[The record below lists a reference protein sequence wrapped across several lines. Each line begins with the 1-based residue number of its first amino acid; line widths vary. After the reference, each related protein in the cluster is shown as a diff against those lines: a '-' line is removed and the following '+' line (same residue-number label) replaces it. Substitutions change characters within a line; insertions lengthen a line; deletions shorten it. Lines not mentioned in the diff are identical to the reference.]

1 MVERPSGEL
10 VQQISEGVTGP
21 NCIVFVYGRENLL
34 QLTSKGN
41 FLSLQN
47 ESILWDLKSFTFCI
61 KPNPGQKFK
70 IQVFLGRGEGGG
82 LSEFKFGV
90 LEKM

>member
-10 VQQISEGVTGP
+10 VQQIGEGVTGP

-47 ESILWDLKSFTFCI
+47 ESILWDLKSFAS
-61 KPNPGQKFK
+61 NPTLFKSLKFSFFRK
-70 IQVFLGRGEGGG
+70 RRRRGAG
-82 LSEFKFGV
+82 
-90 LEKM
+90 